1 MRKKLVKAFRHS
13 TCKPIGGRTIQH
25 YLCKYGN
32 HPPAEGTIVIIDEW
46 SEVPLHV
53 WAVLAHWKL
62 FGVIFVL
69 VGDADGQKKPSF
81 DSWKDAM
88 EKEDI
93 RRSSL
98 IHELC
103 GGVKL
108 HMTTYRRGK
117 DQVLFDRM
125 KALYPFADDQMHKR
139 ETLWLWREWYKLQSL
154 DVMDAYY
161 LVLSHN
167 DRLKMNQ
174 MVNWHLAE
182 RQPQKLFLKCQGTL
196 KGVGN
201 QPQDMI
207 VWPGMELQCVTRKSI
222 INGPVIGVVYVVD
235 GWDGTHLNVTQHED
249 FDVDPLIERAPV
261 ERRSQAPELD
271 ETDDEAEDV
280 ESDHEEVEVLPDSV
294 KNKGLFQKIV
304 KEIKRPD
311 GKVVKRDSFRMVFKF
326 ANENMRLQHAIVH
339 AQIQGRTFRKDVV
352 VMDLDSEH
360 VKMRDII
367 TAVGRPTT
375 GEHLHFPT
383 PKQNS
388 ELRENAVRGCLNGR
402 FNLQER
408 ANQTV

>member
-1 MRKKLVKAFRHS
+1 
-13 TCKPIGGRTIQH
+13 
-25 YLCKYGN
+25 
-32 HPPAEGTIVIIDEW
+32 
-46 SEVPLHV
+46 
-53 WAVLAHWKL
+53 
-62 FGVIFVL
+62 
-69 VGDADGQKKPSF
+69 
-81 DSWKDAM
+81 
-88 EKEDI
+88 
-93 RRSSL
+93 
-98 IHELC
+98 
-103 GGVKL
+103 
-108 HMTTYRRGK
+108 
-117 DQVLFDRM
+117 
-125 KALYPFADDQMHKR
+125 
-139 ETLWLWREWYKLQSL
+139 
-154 DVMDAYY
+154 MDAYY

-182 RQPQKLFLKCQGTL
+182 RQTQKLFLKCQGTL

-235 GWDGTHLNVTQHED
+235 GWDGTHLTVTQHED

-383 PKQNS
+383 SKQNS
-388 ELRENAVRGCLNGR
+388 ELRENAIRGCLNAK

-408 ANQTV
+408 ANQTA